1 MGRNSPSPCTVP
13 STMACAVVIAL
24 LASRLRPSGRASR
37 CNHGCVCLR
46 ERERGPRGRGPRL
59 RAGQRLHLRGRRL
72 RDAAHL
78 RGPALPPRPPP
89 RAPAGLGGAPFDD
102 EVFARRLDELLAR
115 AGNEESYIRII
126 LTRGEGDI
134 SYRFDRVKGP
144 TLVMVVKP
152 FEAPPE
158 RDYAE
163 GIPVV
168 IASVRRNHPRALDP
182 AIKSNNLLN
191 NILAVREGQ
200 ARGAAETILL
210 NDLGEVA
217 EGASSNVFVVKDG
230 RAATPP
236 LTAGILSGITRRVVL
251 DLCRE
256 LGVPAREE
264 TLRVADLFAAD
275 EVFITSTTKEAAP
288 VRTIDGKPVASGRPG
303 PVHRRILQAYREYAP
318 RHAR

>member
-1 MGRNSPSPCTVP
+1 MGVFASVNGNVVP
-13 STMACAVVIAL
+13 AEQARVSVLDNGFTFGDAVYET
-24 LASRLRPSGRASR
+24 LRTYAGRPFHLDR
-37 CNHGCVCLR
+37 HL
-46 ERERGPRGRGPRL
+46 ERL
-59 RAGQRLHLRGRRL
+59 RASAARLGFE
-72 RDAAHL
+72 
-78 RGPALPPRPPP
+78 
-89 RAPAGLGGAPFDD
+89 APFGDD
-102 EVFARRLDELLAR
+102 VFARRLDGLLAR

-144 TLVMVVKP
+144 TLVMVAKP
-152 FEAPPE
+152 FEPPPE

-200 ARGAAETILL
+200 ARGAAEAILL

-236 LTAGILSGITRRVVL
+236 LAAGILSGITRRLIL

-256 LGVPAREE
+256 VGVPAREE
-264 TLRVADLFAAD
+264 TLLVTDLFAAD

-303 PVHRRILQAYREYAP
+303 PVHRRILQAYREYAL
-318 RHAR
+318 RSVSR

>member
-1 MGRNSPSPCTVP
+1 MTTAQAIVLGIVQGLGEFLPISSSGHLIVVP
-13 STMACAVVIAL
+13 WL
-24 LASRLRPSGRASR
+24 LGWPD
-37 CNHGCVCLR
+37 HGLAFDV
-46 ERERGPRGRGPRL
+46 
-59 RAGQRLHLRGRRL
+59 ALHLGTLAAVLFAFAADWVRL
-72 RDAAHL
+72 VSSAVRCAL
-78 RGPALPPRPPP
+78 RG
-89 RAPAGLGGAPFDD
+89 
-102 EVFARRLDELLAR
+102 
-115 AGNEESYIRII
+115 
-126 LTRGEGDI
+126 
-134 SYRFDRVKGP
+134 
-144 TLVMVVKP
+144 KP
-152 FEAPPE
+152 FEPPPE
-158 RDYAE
+158 RDYSE

-303 PVHRRILQAYREYAP
+303 PVHRRILQAYREYAL
-318 RHAR
+318 RSVSR

>member
-1 MGRNSPSPCTVP
+1 MGVFASVNGNVVP
-13 STMACAVVIAL
+13 AEQARVSVLDNGFTFGDAVYET
-24 LASRLRPSGRASR
+24 LRTYAGRPFHLDR
-37 CNHGCVCLR
+37 HL
-46 ERERGPRGRGPRL
+46 ERL
-59 RAGQRLHLRGRRL
+59 RASAARLGFS
-72 RDAAHL
+72 
-78 RGPALPPRPPP
+78 PAF
-89 RAPAGLGGAPFDD
+89 GDG
-102 EVFARRLDELLAR
+102 VFAQRLDELLAR
-115 AGNEESYIRII
+115 AGNEESYIRVI

-152 FEAPPE
+152 FEPPPE

-200 ARGAAETILL
+200 ARGAVETILL
-210 NDLGEVA
+210 NDAGEVA
-217 EGASSNVFVVKDG
+217 EGASSNVFVVKGG

-236 LTAGILSGITRRVVL
+236 LAAGILPGITRRLVL

-256 LGVPAREE
+256 VGVPAREE
-264 TLRVADLFAAD
+264 TLRVPDLLAAD
-275 EVFITSTTKEAAP
+275 EIFITSTTKEAAP
-288 VRTIDGKPVASGRPG
+288 VRTIDGRPVGSGKPG
-303 PVHRRILQAYREYAP
+303 PVHKRILQAYREYT
-318 RHAR
+318 RGHAR

>member
-1 MGRNSPSPCTVP
+1 MGVFASVNGNVVP
-13 STMACAVVIAL
+13 AEQARVSVLDNGFTFGDAVYET
-24 LASRLRPSGRASR
+24 LRTYAGRPF
-37 CNHGCVCLR
+37 HL
-46 ERERGPRGRGPRL
+46 ERHLERL
-59 RAGQRLHLRGRRL
+59 RASAARLGF
-72 RDAAHL
+72 A
-78 RGPALPPRPPP
+78 
-89 RAPAGLGGAPFDD
+89 APFGD

-115 AGNEESYIRII
+115 SGNEESYIRII

-152 FEAPPE
+152 FEPPPE
-158 RDYAE
+158 RDYSE
-163 GIPVV
+163 GIPVA
-168 IASVRRNHPRALDP
+168 IASVRRNHPLALDP

-303 PVHRRILQAYREYAP
+303 PVHRRILQAYREHAR

>member
-1 MGRNSPSPCTVP
+1 MGVFASVNGNVVP
-13 STMACAVVIAL
+13 AEQARVSVLDNGFTFGDAVYET
-24 LASRLRPSGRASR
+24 LRTYAGRPFHLDR
-37 CNHGCVCLR
+37 HL
-46 ERERGPRGRGPRL
+46 ERL
-59 RAGQRLHLRGRRL
+59 RASAARLGF
-72 RDAAHL
+72 A
-78 RGPALPPRPPP
+78 
-89 RAPAGLGGAPFDD
+89 APFGD

-134 SYRFDRVKGP
+134 SYRFDRVQGP

-152 FEAPPE
+152 FEPPPE

-200 ARGAAETILL
+200 ARGAVETILL

-217 EGASSNVFVVKDG
+217 EGASSNVFVVKGG

-236 LTAGILSGITRRVVL
+236 LAAGILSGITRRLVL

-256 LGVPAREE
+256 AGVPAREE
-264 TLRVADLFAAD
+264 TLLVADLFAAD

-288 VRTIDGKPVASGRPG
+288 VRTIDGKPVGSGRPG
-303 PVHRRILQAYREYAP
+303 PVHRRILQAYREYAR

>member
-1 MGRNSPSPCTVP
+1 MGVFASVNGNVVP
-13 STMACAVVIAL
+13 AEQARVSVLDNGFTFGDAVYET
-24 LASRLRPSGRASR
+24 LRTYAGRPFHLDR
-37 CNHGCVCLR
+37 HL
-46 ERERGPRGRGPRL
+46 ERL
-59 RAGQRLHLRGRRL
+59 RASAARLGF
-72 RDAAHL
+72 A
-78 RGPALPPRPPP
+78 
-89 RAPAGLGGAPFDD
+89 APFGD

-134 SYRFDRVKGP
+134 SYRFDRVQGP

-152 FEAPPE
+152 FEPPPE

-200 ARGAAETILL
+200 ARGAVETILL

-217 EGASSNVFVVKDG
+217 EGASSNVFVVKG
-230 RAATPP
+230 GWAATPP
-236 LTAGILSGITRRVVL
+236 LAAGILSGITRRLVL

-256 LGVPAREE
+256 AGVPAREE
-264 TLRVADLFAAD
+264 TLLVADLFAAD

-288 VRTIDGKPVASGRPG
+288 VRTIDGKPVGSGRPG
-303 PVHRRILQAYREYAP
+303 PVHRRILQAYREYAR

>member
-1 MGRNSPSPCTVP
+1 MGVFASVNGNVVP
-13 STMACAVVIAL
+13 AEQARVSVLDNGFTFGDAVYET
-24 LASRLRPSGRASR
+24 LRTYAGRPFHLDR
-37 CNHGCVCLR
+37 HL
-46 ERERGPRGRGPRL
+46 ERL
-59 RAGQRLHLRGRRL
+59 RASAARLGF
-72 RDAAHL
+72 A
-78 RGPALPPRPPP
+78 
-89 RAPAGLGGAPFDD
+89 APFGD

-115 AGNEESYIRII
+115 GGNEESYIRVI

-152 FEAPPE
+152 FEPPPE
-158 RDYAE
+158 RDYVE

-200 ARGAAETILL
+200 ARGAAEAILL

-217 EGASSNVFVVKDG
+217 EGASSNVFVVKRG

-236 LTAGILSGITRRVVL
+236 LEAGILSGITRRLIL

-264 TLRVADLFAAD
+264 TLLVADLFAAD

-303 PVHRRILQAYREYAP
+303 PVHRRILQAYREYAR

>member
-1 MGRNSPSPCTVP
+1 MGVFASVNGNVVP
-13 STMACAVVIAL
+13 GAEARVSVLDNGFTFGDAVYET
-24 LASRLRPSGRASR
+24 LRTYAGRPFHLDR
-37 CNHGCVCLR
+37 HL
-46 ERERGPRGRGPRL
+46 ERL
-59 RAGQRLHLRGRRL
+59 RASAARLGF
-72 RDAAHL
+72 A
-78 RGPALPPRPPP
+78 PPF
-89 RAPAGLGGAPFDD
+89 GD
-102 EVFARRLDELLAR
+102 EVFARRLGELLAR

-152 FEAPPE
+152 FEPPPE

-163 GIPVV
+163 GIAVV

-200 ARGAAETILL
+200 AQGAAETILL

-217 EGASSNVFVVKDG
+217 EGASSNVFVVKG
-230 RAATPP
+230 GQAATPP
-236 LTAGILSGITRRVVL
+236 LAAGILSGITRRVVL

-256 LGVPAREE
+256 IGVPAREE
-264 TLRVADLFAAD
+264 TLRVSNLFAAD

-303 PVHRRILQAYREYAP
+303 PVHRRILQAYREYA
-318 RHAR
+318 RSVSR

>member
-1 MGRNSPSPCTVP
+1 MGVFASVNGNVVP
-13 STMACAVVIAL
+13 AEEARVSVLDNGFTFGDAVYET
-24 LASRLRPSGRASR
+24 LRTYAGRPFHLDR
-37 CNHGCVCLR
+37 HLQ
-46 ERERGPRGRGPRL
+46 RL
-59 RAGQRLHLRGRRL
+59 RASAARLGFE
-72 RDAAHL
+72 
-78 RGPALPPRPPP
+78 
-89 RAPAGLGGAPFDD
+89 APFGD

-152 FEAPPE
+152 FQAPPE

-200 ARGAAETILL
+200 AQGAAEAILL

-217 EGASSNVFVVKDG
+217 EGASSNVFVVKRG
-230 RAATPP
+230 RVSTPP
-236 LTAGILSGITRRVVL
+236 LEAGILSGITRRLVL

-264 TLRVADLFAAD
+264 TLLVADLFAAD

-303 PVHRRILQAYREYAP
+303 PVHRRILQAYREYVP

>member
-1 MGRNSPSPCTVP
+1 MGVFASVNGSVVP
-13 STMACAVVIAL
+13 AEEARVSVLDNGFTFGDAVYETLRTYAGRPFHL
-24 LASRLRPSGRASR
+24 DRHLA
-37 CNHGCVCLR
+37 
-46 ERERGPRGRGPRL
+46 RL
-59 RAGQRLHLRGRRL
+59 RASAARLGFE
-72 RDAAHL
+72 
-78 RGPALPPRPPP
+78 
-89 RAPAGLGGAPFDD
+89 APFGDA
-102 EVFARRLDELLAR
+102 VFASRLDELLAR

-163 GIPVV
+163 GIAVV

-200 ARGAAETILL
+200 AQGAAEVILL

-217 EGASSNVFVVKDG
+217 EGASSNVFVVKHG
-230 RAATPP
+230 RASTPP
-236 LTAGILSGITRRVVL
+236 LEAGILSGITRRLVL

-264 TLRVADLFAAD
+264 TLLVADLFAAD

-303 PVHRRILQAYREYAP
+303 PVHRRILQAYREYAR
-318 RHAR
+318 RHAG

>member
-1 MGRNSPSPCTVP
+1 MGIFASVNGNVVP
-13 STMACAVVIAL
+13 AEQARVSVLDNGFTFGDAVYETL
-24 LASRLRPSGRASR
+24 RTYRGRPFHLDRHLERLRGSAA
-37 CNHGCVCLR
+37 
-46 ERERGPRGRGPRL
+46 RL
-59 RAGQRLHLRGRRL
+59 GFA
-72 RDAAHL
+72 
-78 RGPALPPRPPP
+78 
-89 RAPAGLGGAPFDD
+89 APFGD
-102 EVFARRLDELLAR
+102 EVFARGLDELLAR

-134 SYRFDRVKGP
+134 SYRFDRVTGP

-152 FEAPPE
+152 FEAPPA

-163 GIPVV
+163 GISIV

-200 ARGAAETILL
+200 GRGAAEAILL

-217 EGASSNVFVVKDG
+217 EGASSNVFVVKGG
-230 RAATPP
+230 RVSTPP
-236 LTAGILSGITRRVVL
+236 LEAGILSGITRRIVL

-256 LGVPAREE
+256 RGIPAREE
-264 TLRVADLFAAD
+264 TLIAADLFAAD

-288 VRTIDGKPVASGRPG
+288 VRTVDGKLVGAGRPG
-303 PVHRRILQAYREYAP
+303 PVHQRILQAYRDYAL
-318 RHAR
+318 RHAS

>member
-1 MGRNSPSPCTVP
+1 MGVFASVNGNVVP
-13 STMACAVVIAL
+13 ADEARVSVLDNGFTFGDAVYET
-24 LASRLRPSGRASR
+24 LRTYAGRPFHLDR
-37 CNHGCVCLR
+37 HL
-46 ERERGPRGRGPRL
+46 ERL
-59 RAGQRLHLRGRRL
+59 RASAARLGF
-72 RDAAHL
+72 A
-78 RGPALPPRPPP
+78 
-89 RAPAGLGGAPFDD
+89 APFGD
-102 EVFARRLDELLAR
+102 EVFTRRLDELLAR

-200 ARGAAETILL
+200 AQGAAETILL

-217 EGASSNVFVVKDG
+217 EGASSNVFVVKG
-230 RAATPP
+230 GKASTPP
-236 LTAGILSGITRRVVL
+236 LAAGILSGITRRLVL
-251 DLCRE
+251 DLCRKIA
-256 LGVPAREE
+256 VPACEE
-264 TLRVADLFAAD
+264 TLLVADLFAAD

-303 PVHRRILQAYREYAP
+303 PVHRRILQAYREYA
-318 RHAR
+318 RRRAR

>member
-1 MGRNSPSPCTVP
+1 MGVFASVNGNVVP
-13 STMACAVVIAL
+13 AEQARVSVLDNGFTFGDAVYET
-24 LASRLRPSGRASR
+24 LRTYAGRPFHLDR
-37 CNHGCVCLR
+37 HL
-46 ERERGPRGRGPRL
+46 ERL
-59 RAGQRLHLRGRRL
+59 RASAARLGF
-72 RDAAHL
+72 A
-78 RGPALPPRPPP
+78 
-89 RAPAGLGGAPFDD
+89 APFSD

-115 AGNEESYIRII
+115 SGNEESYIRII

-152 FEAPPE
+152 FEPPPE
-158 RDYAE
+158 RDYSE

-264 TLRVADLFAAD
+264 TLLVADLFAAD

-303 PVHRRILQAYREYAP
+303 PVHRRILQAYREYAL
-318 RHAR
+318 RSVSR

>member
-1 MGRNSPSPCTVP
+1 MGVFASVNGNVVP
-13 STMACAVVIAL
+13 AEEARVSVLDNGFTFGDAVYET
-24 LASRLRPSGRASR
+24 LRTYAGRPFHLDR
-37 CNHGCVCLR
+37 HL
-46 ERERGPRGRGPRL
+46 ERL
-59 RAGQRLHLRGRRL
+59 RASAARLGF
-72 RDAAHL
+72 A
-78 RGPALPPRPPP
+78 
-89 RAPAGLGGAPFDD
+89 APFGD
-102 EVFARRLDELLAR
+102 EVFAGRLDELLAR
-115 AGNEESYIRII
+115 AGNAESYIRII

-200 ARGAAETILL
+200 AQGAAETILL

-217 EGASSNVFVVKDG
+217 EGASSNVFVVKGG

-236 LTAGILSGITRRVVL
+236 LEAGILSGITRRLVL

-256 LGVPAREE
+256 LGVPGREE
-264 TLRVADLFAAD
+264 TLLVADLFAAD

-303 PVHRRILQAYREYAP
+303 PVHRRILQAYREYAL
-318 RHAR
+318 RSVSR

>member
-1 MGRNSPSPCTVP
+1 MGVFASVNGNVVP
-13 STMACAVVIAL
+13 AEQARVSVLDNGFTFGDAVYET
-24 LASRLRPSGRASR
+24 LRTYAGRPFHLDR
-37 CNHGCVCLR
+37 HL
-46 ERERGPRGRGPRL
+46 ERL
-59 RAGQRLHLRGRRL
+59 RASAARLGF
-72 RDAAHL
+72 A
-78 RGPALPPRPPP
+78 
-89 RAPAGLGGAPFDD
+89 APFGD

-115 AGNEESYIRII
+115 SGNEESYIRII

-152 FEAPPE
+152 FEPPPE
-158 RDYAE
+158 RDYSE

-303 PVHRRILQAYREYAP
+303 PVHRRILQAYREYA
-318 RHAR
+318 RSVSR

>member
-1 MGRNSPSPCTVP
+1 MGVFASVNGNVVP
-13 STMACAVVIAL
+13 AEQARVSVLDNGFTFGDAVYET
-24 LASRLRPSGRASR
+24 LRTYAGRPFHLDR
-37 CNHGCVCLR
+37 HL
-46 ERERGPRGRGPRL
+46 ERL
-59 RAGQRLHLRGRRL
+59 RASAARLGFE
-72 RDAAHL
+72 
-78 RGPALPPRPPP
+78 
-89 RAPAGLGGAPFDD
+89 APFGDD
-102 EVFARRLDELLAR
+102 VFGRRLDEVLAR
-115 AGNEESYIRII
+115 AGNDESYIRII

-152 FEAPPE
+152 FEPPPE
-158 RDYAE
+158 RDSSE

>member
-1 MGRNSPSPCTVP
+1 MGVFASVNGNVVP
-13 STMACAVVIAL
+13 GAEARVSVLDNGFTFGDAVYET
-24 LASRLRPSGRASR
+24 LRTYAGRPFHLDR
-37 CNHGCVCLR
+37 HL
-46 ERERGPRGRGPRL
+46 ERL
-59 RAGQRLHLRGRRL
+59 RASAARL
-72 RDAAHL
+72 
-78 RGPALPPRPPP
+78 
-89 RAPAGLGGAPFDD
+89 GLEAPFGD

-115 AGNEESYIRII
+115 SGNEESYIRII

-152 FEAPPE
+152 FEPPPE
-158 RDYAE
+158 RDYSE

-200 ARGAAETILL
+200 AQGAAETLLL

-217 EGASSNVFVVKDG
+217 EGASSNVFVVKGG
-230 RAATPP
+230 RATTPP
-236 LTAGILSGITRRVVL
+236 LAAGILSGITRRLVL

-264 TLRVADLFAAD
+264 TLLVADLFTAD
-275 EVFITSTTKEAAP
+275 EVFVTSTTKEAAP

-303 PVHRRILQAYREYAP
+303 PVHRRILQAYREYTR

>member
-1 MGRNSPSPCTVP
+1 MGVFASVNGNVVP
-13 STMACAVVIAL
+13 AEQARVSVMDNGFTFGDAVYET
-24 LASRLRPSGRASR
+24 LRTYGGRPFHLDR
-37 CNHGCVCLR
+37 HL
-46 ERERGPRGRGPRL
+46 ERL
-59 RAGQRLHLRGRRL
+59 RASAGRLGIE
-72 RDAAHL
+72 
-78 RGPALPPRPPP
+78 
-89 RAPAGLGGAPFDD
+89 APAGD
-102 EVFARRLDELLAR
+102 ELFARRLDDLLAR
-115 AGNEESYIRII
+115 AGNDESYIRII

-152 FEAPPE
+152 FEPPPA

-163 GIPVV
+163 GIPIV

-200 ARGAAETILL
+200 GRGAAEAILL

-217 EGASSNVFVVKDG
+217 EGASSNVFVVKAG
-230 RAATPP
+230 RVSTPP
-236 LTAGILSGITRRVVL
+236 LDAGILSGITRRIVL

-256 LGVPAREE
+256 LGIPAREE
-264 TLRVADLFAAD
+264 TLIAADLFAAD

-288 VRTIDGKPVASGRPG
+288 VRTVDGKLVGAGGPG
-303 PVHRRILQAYREYAP
+303 PVHQRILQAYREYAR
-318 RHAR
+318 RHAG